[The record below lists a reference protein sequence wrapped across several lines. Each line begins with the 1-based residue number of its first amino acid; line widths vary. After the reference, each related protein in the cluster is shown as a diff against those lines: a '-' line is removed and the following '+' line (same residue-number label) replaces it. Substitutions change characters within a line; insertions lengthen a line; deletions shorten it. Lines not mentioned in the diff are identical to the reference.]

1 MNQESYCSDRQT
13 ELSKPVNENLL
24 SETLENVIT
33 PDMSVST
40 SSEFNDSEIPS
51 KFILNM
57 KLLFYFSAT
66 FSYVFSG
73 TQCL

>member
-1 MNQESYCSDRQT
+1 MNQESYSNARQT
-13 ELSKPVNENLL
+13 ELSLPVNENL
-24 SETLENVIT
+24 SEALENEIR
-33 PDMSVST
+33 PNMSVST

-51 KFILNM
+51 KFIRNM
-57 KLLFYFSAT
+57 KLLFYFSTT